1 MLINIHYIWR
11 ILLYNQEI
19 ETLVCQ
25 DLHSR
30 SIFRIFA
37 IKPLVSQAIPILS
50 AETENVL
57 IDLKWKSTFND
68 EALQLL

>member
-37 IKPLVSQAIPILS
+37 IKPLISHAVPILS

-57 IDLKWKSTFND
+57 IDLMCKSAFN
-68 EALQLL
+68 EALQSL

>member
-1 MLINIHYIWR
+1 MLINFTIFGESY
-11 ILLYNQEI
+11 YYQEI
-19 ETLVCQ
+19 KTLVCQ

-37 IKPLVSQAIPILS
+37 IKPLISQAVPILG

-57 IDLKWKSTFND
+57 IDLMCKSN
-68 EALQLL
+68 EALQSL